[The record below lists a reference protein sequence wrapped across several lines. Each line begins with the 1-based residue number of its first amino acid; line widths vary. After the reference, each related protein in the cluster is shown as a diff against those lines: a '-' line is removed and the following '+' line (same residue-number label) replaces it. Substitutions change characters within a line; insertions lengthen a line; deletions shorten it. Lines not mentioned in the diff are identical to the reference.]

1 MRSPVLVSLSLS
13 LLVSASLHRSLL
25 PEDPYAFPKYRVTYL
40 NGHPV
45 LNETAERWLRD
56 GLKGGEAEFLDQ
68 AWDWGETGWHSGPL
82 KSIEGSNDQG
92 SDSTPAVRNSPS

>member
-1 MRSPVLVSLSLS
+1 MLSLALVPLSLS

-45 LNETAERWLRD
+45 LNETAERWLHE

-68 AWDWGETGWHSGPL
+68 AWEWGETGWHSGPL
-82 KSIEGSNDQG
+82 KSIDGSNDQG
-92 SDSTPAVRNSPS
+92 SDSTPAVRNPLS